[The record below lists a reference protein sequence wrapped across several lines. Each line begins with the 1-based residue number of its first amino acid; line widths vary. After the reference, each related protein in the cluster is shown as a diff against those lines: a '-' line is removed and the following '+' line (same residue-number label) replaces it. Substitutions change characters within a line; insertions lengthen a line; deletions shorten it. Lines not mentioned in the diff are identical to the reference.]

1 MAWYS
6 SAPAHRSV
14 QVLSDLAMA
23 GWTLLWVLVGRAA
36 HHHVLERFAP
46 AERLVESGDRI
57 NDGVQGA
64 DQRLSDLPLVG
75 DLASGVLDGLLG
87 VGDPVT
93 ETGRELLAS
102 GERLADTMWL
112 AVTGLPV
119 LTALLVWLPVRLH
132 FAVRSAATAANLR
145 RVDDPEALLALR
157 GLATLPVGTLA
168 SIDRDPVAAWRRGDE
183 EVVHELARAQAR
195 ELGVQLPQRSRR

>member
-6 SAPAHRSV
+6 SAPARRSV

>member
-6 SAPAHRSV
+6 SAPARRSV

-102 GERLADTMWL
+102 GEQLADTMWL

-168 SIDRDPVAAWRRGDE
+168 SIDRDPVAAWRRGDA